1 MSESS
6 IPKIS
11 ACPSERS
18 RSGRRHSYNSYCD
31 QEMQG
36 AFRRSLASIHY
47 DCPTGRMPR
56 SNHNSMADYCNISSR
71 RVAISGQSKID
82 VDTTNYKTR
91 RASMNDLPSC
101 TEPQRV
107 SELAP
112 SSTIFEKDGAI
123 IQGILRVPSEFRFFL
138 CIIYLV

>member
-1 MSESS
+1 MSESP

-31 QEMQG
+31 KEMEG

-47 DCPTGRMPR
+47 DCPARRMPR

-71 RVAISGQSKID
+71 IVTNSDQSKID
-82 VDTTNYKTR
+82 AETTSYKTR
-91 RASMNDLPSC
+91 RASMNDLPSYAK
-101 TEPQRV
+101 PQRV
-107 SELAP
+107 SEFSP
-112 SSTIFEKDGAI
+112 ISTILNKDGAI
-123 IQGILRVPSEFRFFL
+123 VQGILRAPSELYVLL
-138 CIIYLV
+138 CIIYI